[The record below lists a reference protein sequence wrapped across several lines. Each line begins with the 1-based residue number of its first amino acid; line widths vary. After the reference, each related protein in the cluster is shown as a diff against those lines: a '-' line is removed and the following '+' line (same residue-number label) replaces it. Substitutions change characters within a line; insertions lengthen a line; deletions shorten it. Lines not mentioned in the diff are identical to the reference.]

1 MSLRVMRMKAKN
13 KTLMAEANARQ
24 GNTFAL
30 GFTRTGIKQGACCE
44 GGIHIKSIP
53 SHQQSYSLYLKR
65 ATMGIGGS
73 GGLASRVVDFPPN
86 SGGTKGTFQKM
97 LTFKRPQK
105 FTTSNYIENK
115 KSKAI
120 RCEVMDKC
128 SPRIP
133 ITHNKTVTVA
143 TKFYV
148 DGVQQPTL
156 TFIRGDTYI
165 FDQSDSS
172 NSASGDHPLRF
183 STTSNGTHASP
194 PGVAYTDGVTIS
206 GTVGNV
212 GATVTIVVPDT
223 APNTLYYFCENHAL
237 MGGSITVTDA
247 PTGAQS
253 LIDSKKQ
260 NKLCYNNCGKKPCI
274 TEDLGYNTASDQ
286 INRRVA
292 MRAGPSLTS
301 NYESEMMRNN
311 GQSGCN

>member
-120 RCEVMDKC
+120 RCAVMDKC
-128 SPRIP
+128 
-133 ITHNKTVTVA
+133 
-143 TKFYV
+143 
-148 DGVQQPTL
+148 DG
-156 TFIRGDTYI
+156 
-165 FDQSDSS
+165 
-172 NSASGDHPLRF
+172 SAP
-183 STTSNGTHASP
+183 AP
-194 PGVAYTDGVTIS
+194 ETDKI
-206 GTVGNV
+206 
-212 GATVTIVVPDT
+212 
-223 APNTLYYFCENHAL
+223 
-237 MGGSITVTDA
+237 
-247 PTGAQS
+247 
-253 LIDSKKQ
+253 
-260 NKLCYNNCGKKPCI
+260 CYNNCSNKPCI
-274 TEDLGYNTASDQ
+274 TEDLGYDDASDQ

-292 MRAGPSLTS
+292 MRAGPSLTA

>member
-13 KTLMAEANARQ
+13 KTLLAEANSRK

-44 GGIHIKSIP
+44 GDVYVKSIP

-128 SPRIP
+128 SPRILV
-133 ITHNKTVTVA
+133 THNKTVTVA
-143 TKFYV
+143 GAPGKFYV
-148 DGVQQPTL
+148 DGIITPTL
-156 TFIRGDTYI
+156 TFVRGDTYV
-165 FDQSDSS
+165 FDQSD
-172 NSASGDHPLRF
+172 NTNAPHPFKF
-183 STTSNGTHASP
+183 STTNNGTLGG
-194 PGVAYTDGVTIS
+194 GVEYTDGVTNS
-206 GTVGNV
+206 GIAAGNA

-223 APNTLYYFCENHAL
+223 APDTLYYYCPNHSG
-237 MGGSITVTDA
+237 MGGSITVTTL
-247 PTGAQS
+247 PS
-253 LIDSKKQ
+253 LVPATKQ
-260 NKLCYNNCGKKPCI
+260 NKLCYNNCSNKPCI
-274 TEDLGYNTASDQ
+274 TEDLGYDAASDQ

-292 MRAGPSLTS
+292 MRAGPSLTA

>member
-13 KTLMAEANARQ
+13 KTLMAEANSRQ

-86 SGGTKGTFQKM
+86 SGETKGTFQKM

-165 FDQSDSS
+165 FDQSDST
-172 NSASGDHPLRF
+172 NGSGGSGGSHPLRF
-183 STTSNGTHASP
+183 SITSDGTWNS
-194 PGVAYTDGVTIS
+194 GVEYTDGVTTS
-206 GTVGNV
+206 GTAG
-212 GATVTIVVPDT
+212 TDRLVTIVVPDT
-223 APNTLYYFCENHAL
+223 APNTLYY
-237 MGGSITVTDA
+237 
-247 PTGAQS
+247 
-253 LIDSKKQ
+253 
-260 NKLCYNNCGKKPCI
+260 YCGISC
-274 TEDLGYNTASDQ
+274 S
-286 INRRVA
+286 
-292 MRAGPSLTS
+292 
-301 NYESEMMRNN
+301 
-311 GQSGCN
+311 